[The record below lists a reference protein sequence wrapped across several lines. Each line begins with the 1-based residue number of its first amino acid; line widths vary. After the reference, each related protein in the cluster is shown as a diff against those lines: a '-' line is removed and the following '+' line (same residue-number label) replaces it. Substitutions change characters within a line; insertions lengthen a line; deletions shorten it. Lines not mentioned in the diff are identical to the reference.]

1 MDLPPFSGSLA
12 FKIGSK
18 VRSRRIE
25 GNLTEEA
32 VARALGCD
40 VDHLRAAEAG
50 RINFSAENIV
60 GLCPILRVM
69 PSWFFE
75 GIEESG

>member
-1 MDLPPFSGSLA
+1 MDLPLFSGNFA

-25 GNLTEEA
+25 DNLTEEA

-50 RINFSAENIV
+50 QINFTPENIV
-60 GLCPILRVM
+60 DLCPVLRVM

-75 GIEESG
+75 GIEEAG